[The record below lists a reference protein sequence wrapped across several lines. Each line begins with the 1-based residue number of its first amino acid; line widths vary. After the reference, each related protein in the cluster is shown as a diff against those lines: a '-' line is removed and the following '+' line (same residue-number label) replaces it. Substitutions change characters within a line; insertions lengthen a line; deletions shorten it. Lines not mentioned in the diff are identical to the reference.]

1 MSTDE
6 ILIIDGHLDM
16 AVNALA
22 LRRDLTQP
30 MGVHR
35 EREGGARRPPSG
47 HKDSPERRKGPL
59 IPEQG
64 PVTVT
69 IPEMR
74 AGRVGIMLSTIM
86 CRVQASG
93 PDMDHTVRTPA
104 AAYAVGRSH
113 LAYYQALAREGEICW
128 VRDIP
133 ELDACLQAWEHPSPT
148 TPVGLIL
155 AMESA
160 DPILGPDQ
168 ASEWYQVGLRS
179 VSLTHFGANTYGHG
193 TGTRGGLYPSAYPLM
208 DALRAVGIVLDLTH
222 AAEQTFWQ
230 ILNYWDGP
238 VHASHCNCRAL
249 VKGQRHLSDEMIR
262 AIAERGGVIGMV
274 FAEPMLNLS
283 WVWEE
288 PATHTKAAT
297 RSMSAVAEHVDHIC
311 QLLGNADHV
320 AFGTD
325 LDGGFGRDL
334 APTDL
339 DTIADLQKCLRILR
353 ARGYGEE
360 DVRKI
365 AHGNLVRFF
374 RDAWGRTR

>member
-69 IPEMR
+69 LPEMR

-155 AMESA
+155 AM
-160 DPILGPDQ
+160 
-168 ASEWYQVGLRS
+168 
-179 VSLTHFGANTYGHG
+179 
-193 TGTRGGLYPSAYPLM
+193 
-208 DALRAVGIVLDLTH
+208 
-222 AAEQTFWQ
+222 
-230 ILNYWDGP
+230 
-238 VHASHCNCRAL
+238 
-249 VKGQRHLSDEMIR
+249 
-262 AIAERGGVIGMV
+262 
-274 FAEPMLNLS
+274 
-283 WVWEE
+283 
-288 PATHTKAAT
+288 
-297 RSMSAVAEHVDHIC
+297 
-311 QLLGNADHV
+311 
-320 AFGTD
+320 
-325 LDGGFGRDL
+325 
-334 APTDL
+334 
-339 DTIADLQKCLRILR
+339 
-353 ARGYGEE
+353 
-360 DVRKI
+360 
-365 AHGNLVRFF
+365 
-374 RDAWGRTR
+374 